1 MSKMPEYTRNELMV
15 VAAGRELQDSEVIFV
30 GIGIPMLATIFAQRT
45 HAPNLLMLTESGVV
59 GAAPKRLALSIAD
72 PCLVAGTASVCSTN
86 ELFSTYLQRGR
97 VDVGFL
103 GGAQV
108 DKYGNLNSTV
118 IGPYEKPAVRF
129 PGSGGACEIASLAK
143 RTVIIMP
150 QGRRRFLE
158 RVEFITSPGFIDGGS
173 SRADLGI
180 PGNGPAVCVTDM
192 GVYRFDEKTKEMYL
206 ETIHPGVTVDMVKD
220 ATGWEMKI
228 ASDLRE
234 TPEPTE
240 EQLAIVRRI
249 DPTAHFLSAEA

>member
-1 MSKMPEYTRNELMV
+1 MPEFTRNELMV
-15 VAAGRELQDSEVIFV
+15 VAAAKELGDGEIIFV
-30 GIGIPMLATIFAQRT
+30 GIGIPMLASIFAQMT

-59 GAAPKRLALSIAD
+59 GAAPKRLAFSIAD
-72 PCLVAGTASVCSTN
+72 PCLVYGTASVCSTI

-118 IGPYEKPAVRF
+118 VGPYEKPSVRF

-150 QGRRRFLE
+150 QGKRRFIE
-158 RVEFITSPGFIDGGS
+158 RVEFITSPGFVEGGT
-173 SRADLGI
+173 SRKDLGI
-180 PGNGPAVCVTDM
+180 PGGGPAVCVTDM
-192 GVYRFDEKTKEMYL
+192 GVYRFDPETKEMYL

-220 ATGWEMKI
+220 ATGWDIKI

-234 TPEPTE
+234 TPAPSEDE
-240 EQLAIVRRI
+240 LRVVRAI